1 MGVQR
6 LDKVLGN
13 LGYGTRKEIKKLVKE
28 GLVQVE
34 GSIASDSGLH
44 IDPEKQEICV
54 NGRIVRYLKYIYLM
68 MNKPAGVIS
77 ATEDTR
83 EKTVIDLLP
92 DEYLVFKPAPVGR
105 LDKDTVGLLLLTN
118 DGQLAHNL
126 LSPKKHMPKVYIARI
141 KGRVSGED
149 VERFKEGIILD
160 DGYKTLPARL
170 TLIETGDMSKV
181 EVEIYEGKYHQVK
194 RMFQS
199 VGKTVEFL
207 MRVSMG
213 PLVLDDSLKPGE
225 FRELT
230 EDELNYLKGLAS
242 K

>member
-13 LGYGTRKEIKKLVKE
+13 LGYGTRKEIKRLVKE
-28 GLVQVE
+28 GLVQVD
-34 GSIASDSGLH
+34 GSTVNDSSLH
-44 IDPEKQEICV
+44 IDPERQEICV
-54 NGRIVRYLKYIYLM
+54 NGRAVRYLKYIYLM

-83 EKTVIDLLP
+83 EKTVVDLLP
-92 DEYLVFKPAPVGR
+92 EEYLVFKPSPVGR

-126 LSPKKHMPKVYIARI
+126 LSPKKHIPKVYIARV

-149 VERFKEGIILD
+149 VERFREGLILD

-170 TLIETGDMSKV
+170 TPLETGDMSKV
-181 EVEIYEGKYHQVK
+181 EVEIYEGKYHQIK

-213 PLVLDDSLKPGE
+213 PLVLDDRLKPGE
-225 FRELT
+225 SRELT
-230 EDELNYLKGLAS
+230 EEELNYLKGLAS